1 MIRSLIAAH
10 NVNTTYVVDMSPL
23 LVSAL
28 SVSNP
33 NSMKQAPEF
42 FSFYTGSVS
51 FIFSRHFS
59 VQHNGLAFSLTR
71 HPNKETEPRGK
82 RNHKRQRPNATN
94 RNN

>member
-28 SVSNP
+28 SVPSA

-42 FSFYTGSVS
+42 FSFYTGSIS
-51 FIFSRHFS
+51 FIFPRHFA
-59 VQHNGLAFSLTR
+59 VQHNGSASELPILLDAAS
-71 HPNKETEPRGK
+71 K
-82 RNHKRQRPNATN
+82 
-94 RNN
+94 